1 MTKPVVSKKTK
12 IVKSKKRI
20 SPKKKIRLAFYGDSP
35 TCVTGFA
42 TVSRNIL
49 MGLHATNRFDI
60 EVYGINYRGEPY
72 DFPFKIWPIGFNND
86 LNGQSDPFGR
96 KKMLDLLTNQ
106 KYKKYDVYFFLNN
119 PHKLTFLPAIISR
132 LNREK
137 RPFASIVYYPIDA
150 TPDKKWLENI
160 QDADR
165 IVAYSKYGMRETLNI
180 MPELKSKTNI
190 IYHGVDPNVF
200 FPLPKSERILL
211 KRNYFG
217 ISEDTY
223 LVTNVNRNQLRKDI
237 PRTMTAFKKFK
248 KKVPNSILYLHMA
261 HNDVGGDLIE
271 ITQMLNMQRGKDIL
285 FPGNNFSPG
294 NGVPA
299 EFLNKIYN
307 ASDLI
312 VSTATGEGWGLSSIE
327 AMAAKRPCLFPDH
340 TTLSE
345 IFADGRGK
353 LIKTGGDQDHFAFV
367 PEEPVR
373 LRPIV
378 HINDMADKILWMYK
392 NKAEVKRMVEKSYK
406 WINQKLLWNKHI
418 VPQWIKLI
426 DEALEQ
432 PEQKKIKTFAKAK
445 DYIEYV

>member
-1 MTKPVVSKKTK
+1 MFKPIISRKPSKVKTK
-12 IVKSKKRI
+12 KKL
-20 SPKKKIRLAFYGDSP
+20 RLAFYGDAP

-60 EVYGINYRGEPY
+60 EVYGINYRGEPH
-72 DFPFKIWPIGFNND
+72 DFPFKIWPLCFNND

-96 KKMLDLLTNQ
+96 RKMLDLLT
-106 KYKKYDVYFFLNN
+106 KEKRRYDVYFFLNN
-119 PHKLTFLPAIISR
+119 PHKLSFLPAIISR

-137 RPFASIVYYPIDA
+137 RRFASIVYYPIDA
-150 TPDKKWLENI
+150 TPDRVWLEDILN
-160 QDADR
+160 ADR
-165 IVAYSKYGMRETLNI
+165 VVSYSEYGKRESLKV
-180 MPELKSKTNI
+180 MPGLKSKI
-190 IYHGVDPNVF
+190 SVIYHGVDPNVF
-200 FPLPKSERILL
+200 FPLSRSERRIF
-211 KRNYFG
+211 KKTYFG
-217 ISEDTY
+217 LSEDTF

-237 PRTMTAFKKFK
+237 PKTMMAFKKFK
-248 KKVPNSILYLHMA
+248 KTVPNSMLYLHMA
-261 HNDVGGDLIE
+261 RKDVGGDIVE
-271 ITQMLNMQRGKDIL
+271 MAKMLKMKEREDII
-285 FPGNNFSPG
+285 FTENDFAPGQ
-294 NGVPA
+294 GVPV
-299 EFLNKIYN
+299 EILNKIYN

-312 VSTATGEGWGLSSIE
+312 VSSATGEGWGLSSIE

-378 HINDMADKILWMYK
+378 HINDMADEMLWMYK
-392 NKAEVKRMVEKSYK
+392 NKAKVKRMVGKSYK
-406 WINQKLLWNKHI
+406 WVNQKLTWGKHI
-418 VPQWIKLI
+418 IPQWIKLI

-432 PEQKKIKTFAKAK
+432 PEQKKIKIQARAK